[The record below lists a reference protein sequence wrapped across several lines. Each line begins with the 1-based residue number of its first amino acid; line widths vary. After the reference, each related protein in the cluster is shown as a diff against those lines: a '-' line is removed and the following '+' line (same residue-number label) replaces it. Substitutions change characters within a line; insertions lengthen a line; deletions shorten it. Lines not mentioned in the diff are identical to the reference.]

1 MTLTAVWAIQDATFA
16 HEPALALA
24 LDAVDV
30 ADNVPE
36 GVEVKDAWIDAV
48 VEEAEIVG
56 KTEDV
61 EENSVEETDVIETG
75 VVVESAVVVKT
86 EVAVEAIVVEGIE
99 TVMGL
104 DVAPPPLPPWRIPFL
119 IAWSKRSF
127 AVNEILAELD

>member
-1 MTLTAVWAIQDATFA
+1 M
-16 HEPALALA
+16 HEPALAIA

-36 GVEVKDAWIDAV
+36 GAEVKDAGIDAV
-48 VEEAEIVG
+48 VEEADIVG

-61 EENSVEETDVIETG
+61 TEISVEETEVVIETG
-75 VVVESAVVVKT
+75 VVVGTPVVVKI

-127 AVNEILAELD
+127 AVSEILAELD

>member
-24 LDAVDV
+24 LDAIDV

-36 GVEVKDAWIDAV
+36 GVEVRDAGIDAV

-61 EENSVEETDVIETG
+61 TENSVEETEVVIETG
-75 VVVESAVVVKT
+75 VVVESAVVVKI
-86 EVAVEAIVVEGIE
+86 EVTVEAIVVEGME
-99 TVMGL
+99 TVIGL
-104 DVAPPPLPPWRIPFL
+104 DVAPPPPLPPWRIPFL

-127 AVNEILAELD
+127 AID